1 MAEEKNYKELQD
13 EAELLGIRQN
23 QSGVELDKAISLAT
37 SPETVGALMKL
48 NEKLGGAV
56 DALQERLDGQSPA
69 DVDDALEKI
78 TELHEAQ
85 LDNKEVYTEPYL
97 TGVANGLLMGIGQIT
112 NEDISEKLLTPVTQV
127 DIKGAKVPT
136 GRQRLIRAASK
147 FVTMAGGRGHLR
159 SGLTVEQ
166 IAEADEIMKQLQV
179 KKGTYEIPAE

>member
-13 EAELLGIRQN
+13 DAELLGIRQN
-23 QSGVELDKAISLAT
+23 QSAVELDKAISLAT
-37 SPETVGALMKL
+37 NPETVGALLEL
-48 NEKLGGAV
+48 NRKLGEAAEAIG
-56 DALQERLDGQSPA
+56 DQPGNI
-69 DVDDALEKI
+69 DDALEKI

-166 IAEADEIMKQLQV
+166 IADADEIMKALQV